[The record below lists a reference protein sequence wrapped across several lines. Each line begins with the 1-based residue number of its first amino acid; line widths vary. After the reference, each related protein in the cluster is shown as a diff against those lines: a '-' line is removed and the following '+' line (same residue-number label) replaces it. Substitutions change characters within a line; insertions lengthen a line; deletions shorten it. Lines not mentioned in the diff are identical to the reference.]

1 MISFQAEYVTCF
13 KMKPLNFFLAKEA
26 INYSN
31 LTFREAEKSKHK
43 SKIITFNLR
52 HGITVGGGKED

>member
-1 MISFQAEYVTCF
+1 
-13 KMKPLNFFLAKEA
+13 MKPLNFFLAKEA